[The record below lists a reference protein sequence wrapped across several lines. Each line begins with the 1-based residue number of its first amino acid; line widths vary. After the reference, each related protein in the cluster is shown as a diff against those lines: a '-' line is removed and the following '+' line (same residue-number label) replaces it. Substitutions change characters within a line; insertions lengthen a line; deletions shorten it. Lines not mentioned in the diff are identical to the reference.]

1 MKEITEK
8 IVALCEA
15 ILADSQKETKAAHAR
30 IRKATLEIAKLGKE
44 YRKESIEADKK

>member
-8 IVALCEA
+8 IVAQCEA

-30 IRKATLEIAKLGKE
+30 IRKAKLGKE